1 MPDNKQENTK
11 FSPEELTKV
20 KAIQQ
25 NYVEIQH
32 SLGQVSVARIRLE
45 QQSEAL
51 ENKESELSERFKNAQ
66 KEEKDFIAAVTEKYG
81 DGVLNPETG
90 IYNKTDEE

>member
-1 MPDNKQENTK
+1 MPDNKQEETK
-11 FSPEELTKV
+11 FSAEELKKV

-51 ENKESELSERFKNAQ
+51 ESKEAELSKRFKDAQ
-66 KEEKDFIAAVTEKYG
+66 QEEKDFIAAVTENYG
-81 DGVLNPETG
+81 DVVLNPETG

>member
-1 MPDNKQENTK
+1 MPDNKQEETK
-11 FSPEELTKV
+11 FSAEELQKV

-32 SLGQVSVARIRLE
+32 SLGQVSVARIRLD
-45 QQSEAL
+45 QQNEAL
-51 ENKESELSERFKNAQ
+51 ETKEAELSQRFKDAQ
-66 KEEKDFIAAVTEKYG
+66 QEEKDFIAAVTEKYG